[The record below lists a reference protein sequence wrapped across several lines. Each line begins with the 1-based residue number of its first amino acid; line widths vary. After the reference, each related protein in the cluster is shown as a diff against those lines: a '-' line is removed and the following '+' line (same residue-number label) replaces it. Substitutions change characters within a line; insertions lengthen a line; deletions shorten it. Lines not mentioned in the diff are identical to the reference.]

1 MKQFEKDVLK
11 RTNELNILNWSV
23 LILTF
28 WLAISIL
35 LCLNIRY
42 KEHSCIF
49 SLTGKCYPANL
60 HCKNKKDNGL
70 DSFDGIETVARSE
83 EVLTIDPKSE
93 CQDEVLTITYPS
105 AASDGTSTIKVSLDF
120 TINSLPA
127 TATLYTS
134 NGYTVT
140 QGVGYEPITTGTGVS
155 VYLNYFSG
163 VSPWSGTSS
172 KYLSTIQNVIIEG
185 MSTQIPNRVIT
196 NNNPFP
202 YFNTPITSGLL
213 VKPDDDKNDNIDII
227 SFKSSDISTNNPLKT
242 LKITS
247 NLNSGLFGNLTKI
260 KHLNLQSLTNDNTGF
275 DPYYNL
281 FITNRNLGKAGCRN
295 INNATD
301 MDGKCPCIDPS
312 VNVLPLSKN
321 YPNFHSNINRYCP
334 HNVTPTKPGDSRCV
348 PYVDFSNQLNSGSGS
363 GSAIKPIMPNPVGNS
378 VLTDPDKDPTGFST
392 LNQYYFGPG
401 IGSGTNKNQI
411 SRFRPYIG
419 SKFQSFNFEPTKNF
433 CGTAPSNTTV
443 TIPNTRKLYDRTDAP
458 VNSKTIA
465 QRSLYPNTQLMKG
478 GKISLGFP
486 NSGVDD
492 NQGIPPPPPS

>member
-23 LILTF
+23 LILAF

-42 KEHSCIF
+42 KEHSCVF
-49 SLTGKCYPANL
+49 SLTGKCYPSKL
-60 HCKNKKDNGL
+60 HCKNKSDNAL
-70 DSFDGIETVARSE
+70 NSYDGIETVVRAE

-93 CQDEVLTITYPS
+93 CQDEVLTIRYPS
-105 AASDGTSTIKVSLDF
+105 AASNGTSTIKVSLDF
-120 TINSLPA
+120 TTNPLPGGA
-127 TATLYTS
+127 IPYTS
-134 NGYTVT
+134 NGYTASQV
-140 QGVGYEPITTGTGVS
+140 VGYKPITTGTGVS

-185 MSTQIPNRVIT
+185 MSTQIPTRVIT

-202 YFNTPITSGLL
+202 YFNTSITSGLL

-247 NLNSGLFGNLTKI
+247 NLTSGLFGNLK
-260 KHLNLQSLTNDNTGF
+260 KNKPVNLQSLTNDNTGF

-281 FITNRNLGKAGCRN
+281 FITNRNLGESGCRN
-295 INNATD
+295 LNNPNPD
-301 MDGKCPCIDPS
+301 VGKCPCIDPS
-312 VNVLPLSKN
+312 VNVLPLSKD
-321 YPNFHSNINRYCP
+321 YPQFSKTYNRYCP
-334 HNVTPTKPGDSRCV
+334 NHVTPTSKEEANQNCV
-348 PYVDFSNQLNSGSGS
+348 PYVDFSNQSNIGSGR
-363 GSAIKPIMPNPVGNS
+363 AIKPIMPSPGGNS
-378 VLTDPDKDPTGFST
+378 GKLKVGYSATP
-392 LNQYYFGPG
+392 NYYFGPKDTG
-401 IGSGTNKNQI
+401 LTINK
-411 SRFRPYIG
+411 SVKYLG
-419 SKFQSFNFEPTKNF
+419 ESDFQPFHYEPTKNF

-443 TIPNTRKLYDRTDAP
+443 TAPDTRTLYERKENATKP
-458 VNSKTIA
+458 ISIA
-465 QRSLYPNTQLMKG
+465 QSSLYPNTQLKG

-486 NSGVDD
+486 NSGVEN
-492 NQGIPPPPPS
+492 NQGLRS